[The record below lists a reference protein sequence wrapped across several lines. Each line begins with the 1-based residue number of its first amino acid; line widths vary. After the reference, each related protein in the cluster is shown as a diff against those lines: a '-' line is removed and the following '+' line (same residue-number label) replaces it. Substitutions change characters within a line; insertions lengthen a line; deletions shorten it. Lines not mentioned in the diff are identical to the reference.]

1 MNKRIL
7 RTFLVIVL
15 LIPFSGILVRD
26 INVFALDLQNIENDN
41 YSSNSIATTTFKGT
55 VNITIFVGPDTA
67 YKVVMDSI
75 KAARISF
82 YLEVYTLSSEPL
94 VNELIRANDR
104 GVDVVV
110 QLSERRVN
118 IYETNYTKEAAW
130 RLYDAGIDV
139 LWIEETQF
147 AYTHSKF
154 WIVDSQVAYVYTGN
168 WAPSSIPQA
177 PEARTNREMGIVFN
191 DSSIAS
197 YFETVLLADGAD
209 YSFLYDPVIGHDGD
223 LQDNETSGTYPHPF
237 TTANFIEYAE
247 VTPIFS
253 PDNSHELLSS
263 LIKNATTTID
273 LELQYMK
280 FDCDLLDDVLDAA
293 LRGVSIR
300 VLIPEPGVANENV
313 TETLINN
320 GIQVKFFKGLGHCHN
335 KYVSVD
341 NEVVQVSSINWS
353 NNSVVNNREA
363 GAIVKNTNV
372 AAFFKTV
379 FDFDWANSETPVG
392 FTQPVS
398 LVSPKPGG
406 IADGSF
412 DFQANFAINTYI
424 LGELFIDSTKV
435 ATWSDPLGLES
446 ANIDTTGYSDG
457 IHTVKVIGTPT
468 VGLPIEIEKKV
479 NIINTADWFLLISE
493 VRYDAAS
500 EPNGEFIELYNAFSF
515 DIYMENWKLED
526 NAGEYKV
533 PEDAQIDAGAI
544 LIFAQDSATYVSEM
558 GALGITVSAADYGL
572 GDIALANTG
581 DVIILRDPDD
591 NLKDAVAWGSGSVG
605 GVTTWSGGSTGE
617 DETLQRSPADQDTD
631 NCNDDF
637 KIDTPTPGTPITPE
651 FTYYIAIPI
660 LSVFALVTIIIRQKK
675 KK

>member
-1 MNKRIL
+1 MNNKKLTTLFVFIL
-7 RTFLVIVL
+7 LLPIFSTYISENLAQAEDLPVFDEKIV
-15 LIPFSGILVRD
+15 PT
-26 INVFALDLQNIENDN
+26 
-41 YSSNSIATTTFKGT
+41 SSTTYKGT
-55 VNITIFVGPDTA
+55 TNITAFVGPDTA

-75 KAARISF
+75 KSAKTSF

-94 VNELIRANDR
+94 VNELIRAHNR
-104 GVDVVV
+104 GVDVVI
-110 QLSERRVN
+110 QLSEDRVN
-118 IYETNYTKEAAW
+118 SYEDDYTEEAAY
-130 RLYDAGIDV
+130 RLDAAGIDV
-139 LWIEETQF
+139 YWIDKVAF
-147 AYTHSKF
+147 VFTHSKF
-154 WIVDSQVAYVYTGN
+154 WIVDSQVAYVYSGN

-177 PEARTNREMGIVFN
+177 PEARTNREMGLAFN
-191 DSSIAS
+191 DSTIAAH
-197 YFETVLLADGAD
+197 FENVFLDDG
-209 YSFLYDPVIGHDGD
+209 LYRSTPYTPGAHVGY
-223 LQDNETSGTYPHPF
+223 LQANETSGTYTHPF
-237 TTANFIEYAE
+237 STANFIEYAE

-253 PDNSHELLSS
+253 PNNSYELLSS
-263 LIKNATTTID
+263 LIQNATTSID

-313 TETLINN
+313 TETLINH

-363 GAIVKNTNV
+363 GAIVKNANV

-412 DFQANFAINTYI
+412 EFQANFAINTYT
-424 LGELFIDSTKV
+424 LGELFIDSV
-435 ATWSDPLGLES
+435 SIATWPDPLGLES
-446 ANIDTTGYSDG
+446 TTIDTTGYSDG

-468 VGLPIEIEKKV
+468 VGDPIEIEKKV
-479 NIINTADWFLLISE
+479 NIINTADWLLLISE
-493 VRYDAAS
+493 IRYDADT
-500 EPNGEFIELYNAFSF
+500 EPNGEFVELYNAFSF
-515 DIYMENWKLED
+515 DVYIENWKLED
-526 NAGEYKV
+526 NADVYTI
-533 PEDAQIDAGAI
+533 PENAQIDAGAL

-572 GDIALANTG
+572 GDLQLANSG

-605 GVTTWSGGSTGE
+605 GVTSWSGGSTGE
-617 DETLQRSPADQDTD
+617 DETLQRSPANQDTD

-637 KIDTPTPGTPITPE
+637 IIDTPTPGTPLTPE
-651 FTYYIAIPI
+651 FTTYIAIPLLTI
-660 LSVFALVTIIIRQKK
+660 FALVTLIILQKK
-675 KK
+675 RK

>member
-1 MNKRIL
+1 MKNKKLTTLFMLIL
-7 RTFLVIVL
+7 L
-15 LIPFSGILVRD
+15 LPIFS
-26 INVFALDLQNIENDN
+26 ANISVNNTQAVDSTIISNIFVPE
-41 YSSNSIATTTFKGT
+41 SSTTYKGT
-55 VNITIFVGPDTA
+55 TNITAFAGPDTA

-75 KAARISF
+75 KSAKTTF

-94 VNELIRANDR
+94 VNELIRAYDR

-110 QLSERRVN
+110 QLSEDRVN
-118 IYETNYTKEAAW
+118 SYEDDYTEEAAY
-130 RLYDAGIDV
+130 RLDDAGISV
-139 LWIEETQF
+139 YWIDKVAFT
-147 AYTHSKF
+147 YTHSKF
-154 WIVDSQVAYVYTGN
+154 WIVDSQVAYVYSGN

-177 PEARTNREMGIVFN
+177 PEARTNREMGLAFN
-191 DSSIAS
+191 DSSIAA
-197 YFETVLLADGAD
+197 YFENVFLDDG
-209 YSFLYDPVIGHDGD
+209 LYRSTPYTPGPGGGS
-223 LQDNETSGTYPHPF
+223 LQANETSGTYTHPF
-237 TTANFIEYAE
+237 STANFVEYAE

-253 PDNSHELLSS
+253 PNNSYELLSS
-263 LIKNATTTID
+263 LIQNATTTID
-273 LELQYMK
+273 LELQYIK

-300 VLIPEPGVANENV
+300 VLIPEPAVANENV

-363 GAIVKNTNV
+363 GAIVKNSNV

-412 DFQANFAINTYI
+412 DFQANFAINTYTS
-424 LGELFIDSTKV
+424 GELYIDSTLV
-435 ATWSDPLGLES
+435 TTWSNPLGLES
-446 ANIDTTGYSDG
+446 INVDTTAYSDG

-468 VGLPIEIEKKV
+468 VGSPIEIEKKV
-479 NIINTADWFLLISE
+479 NIINTPDWLLLISE
-493 VRYDAAS
+493 IRYDANA

-515 DIYMENWKLED
+515 DVSIENWKLTD
-526 NAGEYKV
+526 NEGEYIV
-533 PEDAQIDAGAI
+533 PEGTQIDAGTI

-558 GALGITVSAADYGL
+558 SALGITVSAADYGL

-581 DVIILRDPDD
+581 DEIILSDPDD

-605 GVTTWSGGSTGE
+605 GVTSWSGGSTGE
-617 DETLQRSPADQDTD
+617 DETLQRSPANQDTD

-637 KIDTPTPGTPITPE
+637 KIDTPTPGTPLTPE
-651 FTYYIAIPI
+651 FTTYFAISL

-675 KK
+675 RK